1 MTKLVPNAVK
11 QGGRYVAFT
20 IESSEFAISI
30 NDVREIRAWSGV
42 TPLPNAPAFI
52 LGVMNLRGAIVPIV
66 DVRYRFGMGKTE
78 PSRLHVVIV
87 SAVGDHP
94 VGLLV
99 DGVSDILDA
108 TSDDVRPLPDEAAS
122 EASGLLGVLAFRD
135 SLAGIVDVSHL
146 ADGAQLRQAA

>member
-1 MTKLVPNAVK
+1 MTKLGAGMVK
-11 QGGRYVAFT
+11 SGGRFVAFT
-20 IESSEFAISI
+20 IGSSEFAVSI
-30 NDVREIRAWSGV
+30 NDVREIRAWSGA

-66 DVRYRFGMGKTE
+66 DVRYRFGMGQTE
-78 PSRLHVVIV
+78 PTRLHVVIV
-87 SAVGDHP
+87 SAIGDHP

-108 TSDDVRPLPDEAAS
+108 AAEDVRPLPDEAA
-122 EASGLLGVLAFRD
+122 ASGAGLLGVLTYKD
-135 SLAGIVDVSHL
+135 SLAGIVDVTHL